1 MYTHLKELRE
11 SLGMTQEEFGKSIGV
26 AKSTYNNYETGI
38 RDPKSDFWVAVAT
51 KYGVTI
57 EYLMGHSDDPHSV
70 GSCVKKDPPISYKAM
85 KLARDYE
92 SLDQQGKDAAR
103 AAVDSELDRIKNA
116 RNVALNFGDKLRM
129 CRELARL
136 TINQLAD
143 ATEISEKSIKHYESG
158 HPYISFPTEGDLQKL
173 ASFFQV
179 EPENLLGPVTKIDK
193 QAYEYGVSVLVSD
206 CYSGINANLTSLN
219 PAGIK
224 MFANYVKDVAEE
236 LPTGEKILIK
246 DSELQD
252 EWMSDI
258 DFTIYRAI
266 GEEART
272 ITELL
277 FNFDVVGLSDVC
289 RYTFELAFKPEY
301 QGSKVPDR
309 A

>member
-1 MYTHLKELRE
+1 MTKEEIGKIIRE
-11 SLGMTQEEFGKSIGV
+11 SRLATNLTQLQVAKKLNRPQQTVANWESGKSQPDANTLFELFSVLGRSV
-26 AKSTYNNYETGI
+26 DEAFGYNAKTPSMSGE
-38 RDPKSDFWVAVAT
+38 A
-51 KYGVTI
+51 
-57 EYLMGHSDDPHSV
+57 L
-70 GSCVKKDPPISYKAM
+70 

-103 AAVDSELDRIKNA
+103 AAVDSELDRIKKA
-116 RNVALNFGDKLRM
+116 HSVALNFGDKLRM
-129 CRELARL
+129 RRELARL

-193 QAYEYGVSVLVSD
+193 QAYEYGVSVLVRD

-266 GEEART
+266 GEEAKT

-277 FNFDVVGLSDVC
+277 FTFDVVGLSDVC